1 MLDHLTKFMTIVSEK
16 RGVHHLLKSSA
27 KLRFSIIVKC
37 LFSKTLFFSE
47 FFSSVES
54 CDDFFFFFFGYD
66 HHISSWSSASVST
79 IRFPV
84 AYKYL

>member
-54 CDDFFFFFFGYD
+54 CDDFFLYD